1 MTLVGEIEGQF
12 NVLQKWS
19 IKETAHAVSIS
30 VLDEDGK
37 ILIWSNKYE
46 ESFGAV
52 PTEASSRPSIASKP
66 R

>member
-19 IKETAHAVSIS
+19 IKETAHDVSIS

-37 ILIWSNKYE
+37 ILIWSNK
-46 ESFGAV
+46 
-52 PTEASSRPSIASKP
+52 
-66 R
+66 